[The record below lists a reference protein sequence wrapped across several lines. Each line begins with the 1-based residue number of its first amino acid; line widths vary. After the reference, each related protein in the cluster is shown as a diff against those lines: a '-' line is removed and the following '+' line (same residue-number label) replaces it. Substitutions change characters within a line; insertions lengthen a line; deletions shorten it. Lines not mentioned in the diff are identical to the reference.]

1 MGSICLIL
9 DSSTKLQST
18 LSRNKKKYFLQI
30 FQNKIFWDYFMVWSV
45 STNSNRSTCIF
56 VNSFDS
62 ILYDFLENLW
72 QGYGTFLFQA
82 HYFIKSSKLS
92 HTVFFF
98 FGNEN
103 VSSLFHFYNE
113 LQLSYIRKRF
123 LLSDV
128 RLFFT
133 KWFPTEHKGII

>member
-45 STNSNRSTCIF
+45 SNNSNRSNCIF
-56 VNSFDS
+56 VNSFDL

-98 FGNEN
+98 SEMRMSAVCSIFIMNYNYPTLEKD
-103 VSSLFHFYNE
+103 FYFLMSDYF
-113 LQLSYIRKRF
+113 LQNDSQLNTG
-123 LLSDV
+123 V
-128 RLFFT
+128 
-133 KWFPTEHKGII
+133 